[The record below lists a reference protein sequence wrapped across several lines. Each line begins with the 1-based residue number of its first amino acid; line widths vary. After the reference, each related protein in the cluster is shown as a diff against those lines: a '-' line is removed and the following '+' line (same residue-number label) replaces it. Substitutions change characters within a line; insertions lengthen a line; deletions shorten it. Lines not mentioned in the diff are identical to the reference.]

1 MAKVGVVV
9 LGLLVIIAILYDIIA
24 LTLWG
29 ADATFSVILNIWAYH
44 PNTNPLLVCG
54 FGMIIGGLIVHFFGW
69 KAKNEDS

>member
-9 LGLLVIIAILYDIIA
+9 LGLLIIIAILYDIIA

-29 ADATFSVILNIWAYH
+29 DDATFSVILNIWAYQ